1 MRSRLTYLKPRAFAI
16 HQVRTHNHFSSN
28 SLRDATQAL
37 AEEKEEMEKEFSDEM
52 GGNKKVL
59 TMPCHAMPCHAMPCH
74 AMGGLHFH
82 LGVVQLL
89 RSRPVW

>member
-1 MRSRLTYLKPRAFAI
+1 MPRAVRPI
-16 HQVRTHNHFSSN
+16 HQVRKHKHFKSN

-59 TMPCHAMPCHAMPCH
+59 TMPCHAMPCHAM
-74 AMGGLHFH
+74 GGLLNFH
-82 LGVVQLL
+82 RGVIQLL